1 MLVWLTVVVMVFEI
15 WYAVAYGVA
24 LAQLRESMLLL
35 QVAHALLL
43 LAAFGYLMAITQ
55 GQVSL
60 SPFIFIFVL
69 LLIGAMLLLLLWQR
83 TPGNLVRFLRSYP
96 RGTIDVLLFRRPKVA
111 DLKRRVR
118 TK

>member
-1 MLVWLTVVVMVFEI
+1 MFEI
-15 WYAVAYGVA
+15 WYALAYGVA
-24 LAQLRESMLLL
+24 FAQLRERMLLL

-43 LAAFGYLMAITQ
+43 LAAFGYLVGIAQ
-55 GQVSL
+55 AQAGF
-60 SPFIFIFVL
+60 SPFIFAM
-69 LLIGAMLLLLLWQR
+69 LLIGAMLLLLFWQR
-83 TPGNLVRFLRSYP
+83 APGNLQRFLRSYP

>member
-1 MLVWLTVVVMVFEI
+1 VLVWLILVVIAFEA
-15 WYAVAYGVA
+15 WYALAYGVA
-24 LAQLRESMLLL
+24 FAQLRERMLLL

-43 LAAFGYLMAITQ
+43 LAAFGYLALIAQ
-55 GQVSL
+55 SGAGF
-60 SPFIFIFVL
+60 SPFIFAM
-69 LLIGAMLLLLLWQR
+69 LLIGAMLLLLFWQR
-83 TPGNLVRFLRSYP
+83 SPGNRPRFLRSYP